1 MFDTMNRLK
10 LMAKPDEVVA
20 PVLKIENLAYLA
32 DETVE
37 LVPFSPVTL
46 NLTGNYLA
54 HLPITLARQTQVKRL
69 LLSKNRFTALQQGVM
84 AHIGQSLQHVV
95 ELDLTDNDLRYLAL
109 DGFRSLRTLRL
120 ASNRLSEL
128 PPTLSKMTD
137 LALLNVSRNSLT
149 ALPERLPISLT
160 IVGT

>member
-1 MFDTMNRLK
+1 MFL
-10 LMAKPDEVVA
+10 
-20 PVLKIENLAYLA
+20 
-32 DETVE
+32 
-37 LVPFSPVTL
+37 
-46 NLTGNYLA
+46 
-54 HLPITLARQTQVKRL
+54 
-69 LLSKNRFTALQQGVM
+69 
-84 AHIGQSLQHVV
+84 GQSLQHVV

-128 PPTLSKMTD
+128 PPTLRKMTD